1 VTAQSD
7 RQVRILV
14 VDDNRDAAD
23 SLAVFLRLE
32 GHDVEVAYGGA
43 DALTL
48 AAAHQPHVIL
58 MDIAMPG
65 LDGLQTARQL
75 RALDG
80 LGQVRIIAVS
90 GFAHDTGKDAAVH
103 AGFES
108 HLMKPVDTVRLSA
121 ILK

>member
-1 VTAQSD
+1 M
-7 RQVRILV
+7 RILV

-23 SLAVFLRLE
+23 ALAAFLRLE
-32 GHDVEVAYGGA
+32 GHYVEVAYGGVS
-43 DALTL
+43 ALTL

-58 MDIAMPG
+58 LDIAMPG

-90 GFAHDTGKDAAVH
+90 GFAYETGKDAA